1 MGMRMKTRSVLWRW
15 REVSVEGTVASAME
29 KNGATRSA
37 FWSYM
42 KKRLRC
48 CRRGEAVAMRKKW
61 RCSAAGL
68 PGLTS
73 STMTARGQA
82 GHGVVQVADP
92 DLGSK
97 LTLTGDNIL
106 QGCIQAQCGVAN
118 ISAGKVCLKMNFQ
131 ISNAVKS
138 LQAISRQ

>member
-1 MGMRMKTRSVLWRW
+1 
-15 REVSVEGTVASAME
+15 
-29 KNGATRSA
+29 
-37 FWSYM
+37 
-42 KKRLRC
+42 
-48 CRRGEAVAMRKKW
+48 MRKKW

-73 STMTARGQA
+73 STVTARGQA

-97 LTLTGDNIL
+97 LTLTGNNVL
-106 QGCIQAQCGVAN
+106 QACIQAQCPATD

-131 ISNAVKS
+131 ISNAVKP
-138 LQAISRQ
+138 LPAILRQ